1 MMNIQKDRPKLPALD
16 AAEYRD
22 VISQL
27 EAVGGGLVL
36 ATCHTQDGDMNFRV
50 KIHGLEVREC
60 VVVAQRLIANASKAA
75 APLAP
80 LAKLLDDYIAAMGV
94 GPINHAN

>member
-50 KIHGLEVREC
+50 QVHGLAVREC
-60 VVVAQRLIANASKAA
+60 VVVAQRLLANASKAA
-75 APLAP
+75 PNLAG
-80 LAKLLDDYIAAMGV
+80 LAELLNAYIEAMGI